1 MPLSL
6 NPRPIVRLW
15 LLADILLG
23 RDLHPLLPR
32 KRTLALTP
40 LSNRA
45 ALRALIGNPTRYFA
59 LWAVFLARTG
69 VFRCSL
75 LHRDG
80 KNRHAHARLTV
91 GITVSHHLNCQ
102 NKMLEQPF
110 TRDQVQSPAVCGVT
124 VAQMTRGVPVPG
136 VQSPAVCGVTVA
148 TTHC

>member
-59 LWAVFLARTG
+59 LWAVIWPVQAHLG
-69 VFRCSL
+69 VLPSGVPR
-75 LHRDG
+75 
-80 KNRHAHARLTV
+80 RLE
-91 GITVSHHLNCQ
+91 
-102 NKMLEQPF
+102 MRP
-110 TRDQVQSPAVCGVT
+110 GVT
-124 VAQMTRGVPVPG
+124 HALPKSINGLGCEP
-136 VQSPAVCGVTVA
+136 
-148 TTHC
+148 

>member
-59 LWAVFLARTG
+59 LWAVFW
-69 VFRCSL
+69 
-75 LHRDG
+75 
-80 KNRHAHARLTV
+80 
-91 GITVSHHLNCQ
+91 
-102 NKMLEQPF
+102 P
-110 TRDQVQSPAVCGVT
+110 VQAYF
-124 VAQMTRGVPVPG
+124 GVPCYTGAKRLEIGPCWLLSG
-136 VQSPAVCGVTVA
+136 CYRK
-148 TTHC
+148 